1 MRRIAVI
8 TGTRAEYGL
17 LESVLDAIDAH
28 RGLKLLLV
36 VTGTHLTT
44 DSIRDIQRP
53 IAARVPMHKK
63 GSGVVSK
70 GGRRGPKT
78 TPDPFSP
85 SEKAKKVSDTIMR
98 AKKVPNPFSRA
109 DDVQALGRG
118 MAGMGRAL
126 DKLSPA
132 VVLVLGDRVEA
143 LAGALAGQVGGH
155 RVAHIHGGDRAEGVA
170 DEAMRHAISKLAHL
184 HFAASAQSRRRLV
197 RMGEVA
203 ERVYNTGSPAIDALR
218 GVVPAEDAPDV
229 IVMQHPIGA
238 SDGDEYKWMMATL
251 KATANHRRLV
261 MSPNH
266 DPGRTGIVRAIAD
279 HGVTPTDHLPR
290 AAFLALLAGARVLV
304 GNSSAGLIE
313 AAALRTAC
321 VNLGP
326 RQAGRERPRS
336 VIDGD
341 YGVASTRR
349 ALRDAL
355 ALNTTKIRH
364 PYGDGHA
371 GQRIAR
377 LLASIDLDDVPLRK
391 RNAY

>member
-1 MRRIAVI
+1 MTKHIAVI

-28 RGLKLLLV
+28 RGLALSLV

-44 DSIRDIQRP
+44 DSIKDIKRP
-53 IAARVPMHKK
+53 IAARVPMQ
-63 GSGVVSK
+63 V
-70 GGRRGPKT
+70 
-78 TPDPFSP
+78 
-85 SEKAKKVSDTIMR
+85 KKVSDTI
-98 AKKVPNPFSRA
+98 KKVSDTFNRA
-109 DDVQALGRG
+109 AEVQALGRG
-118 MAGMGRAL
+118 VAGMGAAFDEL
-126 DKLSPA
+126 DPD

-143 LAGALAGQVGGH
+143 LAGALAGQVGGR
-155 RVAHIHGGDRAEGVA
+155 RVAHVHGGDRAEGVA

-184 HFAASAQSRRRLV
+184 HFAASAQSRRRLI
-197 RMGEVA
+197 RMGELP
-203 ERVYNTGSPAIDALR
+203 EHVYNTGSPAIDALR
-218 GVVPAEDAPDV
+218 GVVPAADGPEV

-238 SDGDEYKWMMATL
+238 SDDDEYKWMSATL
-251 KATANHRRLV
+251 KATANHRRLI

-266 DPGRTGIVRAIAD
+266 DPGRSGIVRAIAE
-279 HGVTPTDHLPR
+279 HGESATGHLPR
-290 AAFLALLAGARVLV
+290 AAFLAQLAGARVLV

-326 RQAGRERPRS
+326 RQAGRQRPRS
-336 VIDGD
+336 VIDAH
-341 YGVASTRR
+341 YGVASTRQ

-355 ALNTTKIRH
+355 ALDTTTIRH

-371 GQRIAR
+371 GQRIAD
-377 LLASIDLDDVPLRK
+377 LLGSIGLDDVPLRK